1 MSRRAVRRRVR
12 RFMIAALVIL
22 AFFSGFFGHTLLNA
36 RAEEKNARTAE
47 RYYTSVQLKQG
58 DTLWSLA
65 EQYGEGIGY
74 SQKEYV
80 EELRRING
88 LRDEQIHSGGYLT
101 VVYSRK

>member
-36 RAEEKNARTAE
+36 RAEEK
-47 RYYTSVQLKQG
+47 KG

-88 LRDEQIHSGGYLT
+88 LRDEQIHSGEYLT
-101 VVYSRK
+101 VVYSSK